1 MTGAG
6 LDKRARLIYIGAQAN
21 DARKAPWVKVGD
33 DIECTC
39 PRCKVILSHTVLFF
53 GEDGRIGAV
62 QCRTCG
68 LQQPYRSH
76 GHAGLRSPPPSP
88 KMLRALVEG
97 GSFAERVSRL
107 DQGAIL
113 PYDMG
118 TRFRAKDTIM
128 HPRFGI
134 GFVLR
139 VLEGK
144 MEVLFREGVKLLVHG
159 AGPPGQGAPGAEG
172 KEGR

>member
-1 MTGAG
+1 M
-6 LDKRARLIYIGAQAN
+6 
-21 DARKAPWVKVGD
+21 KVGD
-33 DIECTC
+33 DIDCTC

-62 QCRTCG
+62 ECRTCG
-68 LQQPYRSH
+68 LQHPYRSY
-76 GHAGLRSPPPSP
+76 GHAGLRRPPPSP
-88 KMLRALVEG
+88 KMLRELVKG

-107 DQGAIL
+107 DHRSIL

-118 TRFRAKDTIM
+118 SRFRAEDAIM

-139 VLEGK
+139 VLKGK
-144 MEVLFREGVKLLVHG
+144 MEVLFKDGVKLLAH
-159 AGPPGQGAPGAEG
+159 
-172 KEGR
+172 RD

>member
-1 MTGAG
+1 M
-6 LDKRARLIYIGAQAN
+6 
-21 DARKAPWVKVGD
+21 KVGD
-33 DIECTC
+33 DIDCTC

-68 LQQPYRSH
+68 LQRPYRSH
-76 GHAGLRSPPPSP
+76 SHAGLRRPHPSP
-88 KMLRALVEG
+88 KMLRELIEG

-107 DQGAIL
+107 DEGAVL
-113 PYDMG
+113 PYDVG
-118 TRFRAKDTIM
+118 SRFQAKDAIM

-139 VLEGK
+139 VLGGK
-144 MEVLFREGVKLLVHG
+144 MEVLFKDGVKLL
-159 AGPPGQGAPGAEG
+159 AQ
-172 KEGR
+172 RD